1 MVIFGPL
8 VRSYGKA
15 NSVIRFRS
23 CDPVSAIADLAS
35 VISFDTSEFVF
46 GSFEGLRDH
55 NLHEGLRDHNLQ
67 TLENM
72 YVANLRHVCLK

>member
-8 VRSYGKA
+8 VRSYGKE

-55 NLHEGLRDHNLQ
+55 NLQ